1 MTDEEIMEDA
11 LKGFSLMGREKFVK
25 GIKEHNRCGKKG
37 LAKMQTKDLIKA
49 VQEEVIDLWFYT
61 NELKRRKL

>member
-11 LKGFSLMGREKFVK
+11 LKGFALMGRDKFVK
-25 GIKEHNRCGKKG
+25 GIKEHNRDGKRG
-37 LAKMQTKDLIKA
+37 LSKMKTKDLVRA

-61 NELKRRKL
+61 NELKRRTK

>member
-37 LAKMQTKDLIKA
+37 LARMKTEDLVKA